1 MKWRAA
7 ALVLFS
13 CVLAAC
19 GGGGS
24 SNDATP
30 QSTQVEQQAV
40 VRGLVRDEGG
50 QPVQGVK
57 VTSAG
62 VQASTDAKGN
72 YQLSVPLS
80 GNRTVVQ
87 FERDGYAVQ
96 TGVSDFPAGGNG
108 VRVNATMQKLGM
120 TVVIADLSAA
130 QTFNVPGSVK
140 SIVEFGGD
148 ALVRADG
155 AAPKGAVTAR
165 LTVINPK
172 ADLGLMPGN
181 YLATTASGTQPIES
195 YGAIQFTLRDAD
207 GSLVNLKSGQTATIR
222 IPVVTADGAVSM
234 PVLVPLYH
242 FNEQTGYWQEEGRA
256 RLVRDVSGAPQYYE
270 GTVSHF
276 STWNADQP
284 YDTVTLTGCVQDL
297 SGAPVGAG
305 LTVVSVGGDYLG
317 SSTAMT
323 NADGQFSIPVKRN
336 ALSQLVAVSYAPA
349 AVSNAVLAQA
359 TSLDGPV
366 PSCLRIDLQ
375 AAVALA
381 SYQGTYTGTYTGLDQ
396 GNFSVVIEDTGRISG
411 TGASTQGNGPFG
423 VIGQVS
429 AAGVVSLNAAN
440 GNAGVAT
447 FSGTVNGKTGA
458 LSGTWTYAPETGLT
472 GGGTYQGQRQ

>member
-13 CVLAAC
+13 CVLTAC

-30 QSTQVEQQAV
+30 QSTQVDQQAV

-62 VQASTDAKGN
+62 AQASTDAKGN

-108 VRVNATMQKLGM
+108 VRVNATLQKLGSK
-120 TVVIADLSAA
+120 VDIANLATA
-130 QTFNVPGSVK
+130 QSFGLPTSVK
-140 SIVEFGGD
+140 PLVEFGGD

-155 AAPKGAVTAR
+155 AAPKGPVTAR
-165 LTVINPK
+165 LTVIDPK
-172 ADLGLMPGN
+172 ADLGTMPGN
-181 YLATTASGTQPIES
+181 YLAKTASGTQPIES

-207 GSLVNLKSGQTATIR
+207 GSVVNLKTGQTAVIR
-222 IPVVTADGAVSM
+222 IPAVKASASAAL
-234 PVLVPLYH
+234 PPSVPLYH
-242 FNEQTGYWQEEGRA
+242 FNEQTGYWQDEGVA
-256 RLVRDVSGAPQYYE
+256 TLKPDGSGAPSYYE
-270 GTVSHF
+270 ATVSHF
-276 STWNADQP
+276 STWNADKP

-297 SGAPVGAG
+297 SGASVGAG
-305 LTVVSVGGDYLG
+305 LTVVSAGGDYLG

-323 NADGQFSIPVKRN
+323 NAAGQFSIQVKRN
-336 ALSQLVAVSYAPA
+336 ALSQLIAFSYAPA
-349 AVSNAVLAQA
+349 AVSDQVVVQA
-359 TSLDGPV
+359 TALNGQAPK
-366 PSCLRIDLQ
+366 CLRIDLQ
-375 AAVALA
+375 TAVALA
-381 SYQGTYTGTYTGLDQ
+381 SYQGTYVGTYTGLDQ
-396 GNFSVVIEDTGRISG
+396 GNFTVTIGATGGIWGS
-411 TGASTQGNGPFG
+411 GASTKGNGAFD
-423 VIGQVS
+423 VMGQVS
-429 AAGVVSLNAAN
+429 ASGAVSLNAAS
-440 GNAGVAT
+440 GNAGIAT

>member
-13 CVLAAC
+13 CVLTAC

-24 SNDATP
+24 SNDAKP
-30 QSTQVEQQAV
+30 QSTQVDQQAV
-40 VRGLVRDEGG
+40 VLGLVRDVNG

-72 YQLSVPLS
+72 YQLSLPLS

-87 FERDGYAVQ
+87 FELDGYAVQ

-108 VRVNATMQKLGM
+108 VRVNATLQKLGS
-120 TVVIADLSAA
+120 TVAITNLAAA
-130 QTFNVPGSVK
+130 QAFSLPGSAK
-140 SIVEFGGD
+140 PIVEFGGD

-155 AAPKGAVTAR
+155 AAPKGTVTAR
-165 LTVINPK
+165 LTVIDPK

-181 YLATTASGTQPIES
+181 YLAQTASGTQPIES

-207 GSLVNLKSGQTATIR
+207 GSVVNLKAGQTAVIR
-222 IPVVTADGAVSM
+222 IPAVKASLSATM
-234 PVLVPLYH
+234 PASVPLYH
-242 FNEQTGYWQEEGRA
+242 FNEQTGYWQDEGVA
-256 RLVRDVSGAPQYYE
+256 TLKLDGAGAPSYYE
-270 GTVSHF
+270 ATVSHF

-297 SGAPVGAG
+297 SGASVGAG

-323 NADGQFSIPVKRN
+323 NAAGQFSIPVKRN
-336 ALSQLVAVSYAPA
+336 ALSQLIAFSYVPA
-349 AVSNAVLAQA
+349 AVSNQVVVQA
-359 TSLDGPV
+359 TSLNGQV
-366 PSCLRIDLQ
+366 PECLRIDLQ
-375 AAVALA
+375 AAALA
-381 SYQGTYTGTYTGLDQ
+381 SYQGTYAGTYAGLDQ
-396 GNFSVVIEDTGRISG
+396 GNFTVTIGSTGGIWGS
-411 TGASTQGNGPFG
+411 GASIKGNGSFD
-423 VIGQVS
+423 VMGQVS
-429 AAGVVSLNAAN
+429 AAGAVSLNAAK
-440 GNAGVAT
+440 GQAGIAT
-447 FSGTVNGKTGA
+447 FSGTVNGQTGA
-458 LSGTWTYAPETGLT
+458 LSGTWTYLPQTGLT

>member
-13 CVLAAC
+13 CVLTAC

-24 SNDATP
+24 SNDAKP
-30 QSTQVEQQAV
+30 QSTQVDQQAV
-40 VRGLVRDEGG
+40 VLGLVRDVNG

-72 YQLSVPLS
+72 YQLSLPLS

-87 FERDGYAVQ
+87 FELDGYAVQ

-108 VRVNATMQKLGM
+108 VRVNATLQKLG
-120 TVVIADLSAA
+120 TKVDIANLAAA
-130 QTFNVPGSVK
+130 QSFSLPTSVK
-140 SIVEFGGD
+140 PIVEFGGD

-155 AAPKGAVTAR
+155 AAPKGPVTAR
-165 LTVINPK
+165 LTVIDPK

-181 YLATTASGTQPIES
+181 YLAQTASGTQPIES

-207 GSLVNLKSGQTATIR
+207 GGVVNLKAGQTAVIR
-222 IPVVTADGAVSM
+222 IPAVKASLSATM
-234 PVLVPLYH
+234 PASVPLYH
-242 FNEQTGYWQEEGRA
+242 FNEQTGYWQDEGVA
-256 RLVRDVSGAPQYYE
+256 TLKPDEAGAPSYYE
-270 GTVSHF
+270 ATVSHF
-276 STWNADQP
+276 STWNADQS

-297 SGAPVGAG
+297 SGARVGAG

-323 NADGQFSIPVKRN
+323 NAAGEFSIPVKRM
-336 ALSQLVAVSYAPA
+336 ALSQLIAFSYAPA
-349 AVSNAVLAQA
+349 AVSNQVPVQA
-359 TSLDGPV
+359 TALDGA
-366 PSCLRIDLQ
+366 SSQCLRIDLQ
-375 AAVALA
+375 GAALA
-381 SYQGTYTGTYTGLDQ
+381 SYQGTYAGTFTGKDQ
-396 GNFSVVIEDTGRISG
+396 GAFTVNIGG
-411 TGASTQGNGPFG
+411 TGGIVGSGASNMGNGAFD
-423 VIGQVS
+423 VFGQVS
-429 AAGVVSLNAAN
+429 SSGAVSLNAAK
-440 GNAGVAT
+440 GQAGIAT
-447 FSGTVNGKTGA
+447 FSGTVNGQTGT
-458 LSGTWTYAPETGLT
+458 LSGTWTYVPQTGLT

>member
-13 CVLAAC
+13 CVLTAC
-19 GGGGS
+19 GGGGG
-24 SNDATP
+24 SNDAKP

-40 VRGLVRDEGG
+40 VRGLVRDEAG
-50 QPVQGVK
+50 QPVQGVT
-57 VTSAG
+57 VTSVG

-108 VRVNATMQKLGM
+108 VRVNATLQKLGM
-120 TVVIADLSAA
+120 KVDIANLASAQA
-130 QTFNVPGSVK
+130 FSLPTSVK
-140 SIVEFGGD
+140 PIVEFGGD

-155 AAPKGAVTAR
+155 AAPKGTVTAR

-181 YLATTASGTQPIES
+181 YLAKTASGTQPIES

-207 GSLVNLKSGQTATIR
+207 GSLVNLKSGQTAVIR
-222 IPVVTADGAVSM
+222 IPAVKASAAAAL
-234 PVLVPLYH
+234 PSSVPLYH
-242 FNEQTGYWQEEGRA
+242 FNEQTGYWQDEGVA
-256 RLVRDVSGAPQYYE
+256 TLMPDGSGAPAYYE
-270 GTVSHF
+270 ATVSHF
-276 STWNADQP
+276 STWNADKP

-297 SGAPVGAG
+297 SGTSVGAG
-305 LTVVSVGGDYLG
+305 LTVVSAGGDYLG

-323 NADGQFSIPVKRN
+323 NAAGQFSIQVKRN
-336 ALSQLVAVSYAPA
+336 ALSQLLAVSYAPA

-375 AAVALA
+375 AAALA
-381 SYQGTYTGTYTGLDQ
+381 SYQGTYVGTYTGLDK
-396 GNFSVVIEDTGRISG
+396 GNFTVAIGSNGMIAGSG
-411 TGASTQGNGPFG
+411 VSTQGNGSFG
-423 VIGQVS
+423 VSGQVS
-429 AAGVVSLNAAN
+429 AAGAVSLNAAQ
-440 GNAGVAT
+440 GQAGIAT
-447 FSGTVNGKTGA
+447 FSGTVNGETGA
-458 LSGTWTYAPETGLT
+458 LTGTWTYLPQTGLT